1 MTSWCV
7 PDTLPPNLVPAPKL
21 GPLFTSSSHTASAS
35 STSRS
40 IPSSSKCLRGES
52 PMDDGHSED
61 KSRSLFGK
69 EDNATDAARRTPAH
83 TES

>member
-1 MTSWCV
+1 
-7 PDTLPPNLVPAPKL
+7 
-21 GPLFTSSSHTASAS
+21 
-35 STSRS
+35 
-40 IPSSSKCLRGES
+40 
-52 PMDDGHSED
+52 MDDGHSED